1 VVVEDACQAHG
12 ARYKGKRVGSLGHAA
27 AFSFYPGKNL
37 GAYGDGG
44 AVVTHDRDTAKRLE
58 MLRNY
63 GQQEKYQHMFRGYN
77 RRLDTLQA
85 AVLRV
90 KLKYLEKWN
99 ADRRQNANQY
109 GLLLEKSEV
118 ITPNEA
124 SYAESVWH
132 LYVIRVNQRDAL
144 KDYLTSRG
152 ISCGIHYPI
161 PIHLQPAYRD
171 LGYQKGDFPVTEDY
185 AQRII
190 SLPMYA
196 ELTPE
201 LMRFVAQGVLEFTS
215 QTLVRLSSRDQLSVR
230 PSSQA

>member
-1 VVVEDACQAHG
+1 
-12 ARYKGKRVGSLGHAA
+12 
-27 AFSFYPGKNL
+27 
-37 GAYGDGG
+37 
-44 AVVTHDRDTAKRLE
+44 
-58 MLRNY
+58 
-63 GQQEKYQHMFRGYN
+63 
-77 RRLDTLQA
+77 
-85 AVLRV
+85 
-90 KLKYLEKWN
+90 
-99 ADRRQNANQY
+99 
-109 GLLLEKSEV
+109 
-118 ITPNEA
+118 
-124 SYAESVWH
+124 
-132 LYVIRVNQRDAL
+132 VNQRDAL

>member
-1 VVVEDACQAHG
+1 
-12 ARYKGKRVGSLGHAA
+12 
-27 AFSFYPGKNL
+27 
-37 GAYGDGG
+37 
-44 AVVTHDRDTAKRLE
+44 

-85 AVLRV
+85 AVLRI
-90 KLKYLEKWN
+90 KLRYLDKWN
-99 ADRRQNANQY
+99 AARRQHAERY
-109 GLLLEKSEV
+109 RLLLESSAV
-118 ITPNEA
+118 ITPNEVP
-124 SYAESVWH
+124 YAESVWH
-132 LYVIRVNQRDAL
+132 LYVVRVSQRDAL
-144 KDYLTSRG
+144 KEYLTRQG

-171 LGYQKGDFPVTEDY
+171 LGYKQGDFPVTEDY

-201 LMRFVAQGVLEFTS
+201 LIRSVAQGVLECTS
-215 QTLVRLSSRDQLSVR
+215 QMLAR
-230 PSSQA
+230 PSSGQIQSGLPDA